1 MGISS
6 VKLVSFSGIDGA
18 GKSTQI
24 DAFCKHLQESGIQYS
39 LFTFWDDVVVLSRW
53 RERASLHAF
62 KGDKGVGSPEK
73 PITRRDKNVRSWY
86 LSAVRLMFYL
96 LDTLSLCSVI
106 ARSAESGV
114 DFIVFDR
121 YIYDELANLPLQY
134 SFVRLYIRALLM
146 FIPKPDVALLLDAD
160 PEAATSR
167 KPEYPLEFVR
177 HNRDTYMRLGRLV
190 GMTVVP
196 PLPIQQA
203 TEVIRDAVAEKC
215 GERDATPRDLQVK
228 FPSAAESAKASSAQN
243 VSTSC

>member
-1 MGISS
+1 MAISS

-24 DAFCKHLQESGIQYS
+24 DAFCNHLRESGIQYS
-39 LFTFWDDVVVLSRW
+39 LFTFWDDVVVLSKW

-121 YIYDELANLPLQY
+121 YIYDELANLPLQH
-134 SFVRLYIRALLM
+134 SFIRFYVRALLM

-160 PEAATSR
+160 PEAATLR

-177 HNRDTYMRLGRLV
+177 QNRDTYMRLGRLV

-203 TEVIRDAVAEKC
+203 TEVIRDAVSETC
-215 GERDATPRDLQVK
+215 EERDAWPRDLQVK
-228 FPSAAESAKASSAQN
+228 FPAAAESAKASSGQN